1 MLFGSLHILTP
12 MLLDLQHNSASAQLQ
27 EHPFWAELKA
37 PKRVTMFQELRGL
50 EELYKLW
57 KARKT
62 LPPLK
67 SEQPETVFVIPGLY
81 CFDFLT
87 FMTRFQLN
95 RAGHAAYGWRMGINW
110 GNTDKDV
117 PIIVEKIKGL
127 VEEHGRPVVL
137 LGWSLG
143 GVMAREIARQYP
155 DLIKMV
161 LTFGAPVIGGSK
173 YTIVDYWYRMQK
185 IDLEQQELDL
195 MSQFQVPI
203 KRPIVAYYSKNDNV
217 VDWRACIDPYS
228 PQVEHVEVDSTHFGM
243 GFSADIIQHML
254 ALLQS
259 RAAEPAAQLVPNYVS
274 QQLETN

>member
-1 MLFGSLHILTP
+1 
-12 MLLDLQHNSASAQLQ
+12 MLLDFPTAGVDKELQR
-27 EHPFWAELKA
+27 HPFWGKLKA
-37 PKRVTMFQELRGL
+37 PKRVHMFHELKGV

-57 KARKT
+57 QARKT

-67 SEQPETVFVIPGLY
+67 TDRPETVLVIPGLY

-95 RAGHAAYGWRMGINW
+95 RAGHEAYGWRMGINW
-110 GNTDKDV
+110 GNTTKDV
-117 PIIVEKIKGL
+117 PLLVEKINSL
-127 VEEHGRPVVL
+127 VKKHGRPVVL

-143 GVMAREIARQYP
+143 GVMAREIARQHP

-161 LTFGAPVIGGSK
+161 LTFGAPIIGGSK
-173 YTIVDYWYRMQK
+173 YTIVDYWYRLQK
-185 IDLEQQELDL
+185 IDLDQMELEL
-195 MSQFQVPI
+195 MSQFKVPL
-203 KRPIVAYYSKNDNV
+203 KMPVVAYYSKNDNV

-259 RAAEPAAQLVPNYVS
+259 RAVEPVTQLVPNYVS
-274 QQLETN
+274 QQI

>member
-1 MLFGSLHILTP
+1 
-12 MLLDLQHNSASAQLQ
+12 MLLELSTKGMDKELQR
-27 EHPFWAELKA
+27 HPFWGRLKS
-37 PKRVTMFQELRGL
+37 PKRVHMLQELRGV

-57 KARKT
+57 VERKV

-67 SEQPETVFVIPGLY
+67 TDRPETVLVIPGLY

-95 RAGHAAYGWRMGINW
+95 KAGHEAYGWRMGINW

-117 PIIVEKIKGL
+117 PILIEKIEGL
-127 VEEHGRPVVL
+127 VEKHGRPVVL

-143 GVMAREIARQYP
+143 GVMAREIARQHP
-155 DLIKMV
+155 ELIKMI
-161 LTFGAPVIGGSK
+161 LTFGAPIIGGSK
-173 YTIVDYWYRMQK
+173 YTIVDYWYRLK
-185 IDLEQQELDL
+185 NIDLDQQELEL
-195 MSQFQVPI
+195 MSQFQIPI
-203 KRPIVAYYSKNDNV
+203 EQPIVAYYSKNDNV

-259 RAAEPAAQLVPNYVS
+259 PRAESAYQFVPNYVS
-274 QQLETN
+274 QQI

>member
-1 MLFGSLHILTP
+1 
-12 MLLDLQHNSASAQLQ
+12 MLLDIPTTGFEKELYR
-27 EHPFWAELKA
+27 HPFWKTLKA
-37 PKRVTMFQELRGL
+37 PKRVNMFQELRGV

-57 KARKT
+57 QARKL

-67 SEQPETVFVIPGLY
+67 SDEPETILVIPGLY

-95 RAGHAAYGWRMGINW
+95 RAGHSAYGWRMGINW

-117 PIIVEKIKGL
+117 PILVEKISGL
-127 VEEHGRPVVL
+127 VEKYGRPVVL

-155 DLIKMV
+155 SLIKMV
-161 LTFGAPVIGGSK
+161 LTFGAPIIGGAK
-173 YTIVDYWYRMQK
+173 YTIVDYWYRLQK
-185 IDLEQQELDL
+185 IDLDQQELDL

-203 KRPIVAYYSKNDNV
+203 QQPIVAYYSKNDNV

-228 PQVEHVEVDSTHFGM
+228 PHVEHVEVDSTHFGM

-254 ALLQS
+254 AQLQS
-259 RAAEPAAQLVPNYVS
+259 RATKPAAQIVPNYVHS
-274 QQLETN
+274 NP